1 MAVRPRVLLSS
12 LLVTL
17 GCASERAPTPPADA
31 ATTPGDVASAD
42 APDAPPDVEEP
53 IFDPG
58 PPREVHPG
66 ATAPGMRCEADDACV
81 HGVCA
86 RGEGLT
92 HACAWRCQR
101 DADCASLGERY
112 RCSLERVGGAARL
125 VCAQSTGGQ
134 GESLD
139 ACLVDG
145 DCRAA
150 RCMDGTC
157 AGACATDDDC
167 PPGLRCGNV
176 EVDGARL
183 GLCRPAPISG
193 VTIERYTIVNA
204 DVRVGER
211 TVEHGVYVPGDA
223 VSATWT
229 THDLEGADLYA
240 AIASLRAPQGELV
253 VNLAT
258 WSPIFAQPLRT
269 SPARYQFN
277 AAMVA
282 ANDGVTLEP
291 GVWRSAHV
299 ITDFRSGMTVE
310 ATRRM
315 SAALI
320 LKRAPGG
327 VAAEGWTLRLRLV
340 FVGTRDI
347 NAGNAASNARLRAAV
362 QAMQRIYGTAGVRVQ
377 VVGYEDL
384 DPADAGRLS
393 LIDDRGE
400 LQELFYRP
408 AAGDDVLTVYLV
420 RGVATGADFENA
432 IGVAGAILGPPGVDN
447 TVQSG
452 VMVGWETTLSG
463 RRDQLGFTMAHEC
476 GHYLGLSH
484 TRERLDGCTA
494 SVTTNCSP
502 WGGVDA
508 INDTPNTNNLAAN
521 YLMYYLAVGGNEL
534 LSPTQGLVLRR
545 NPLVH

>member
-1 MAVRPRVLLSS
+1 MRSRVLLSS
-12 LLVTL
+12 VLVSL
-17 GCASERAPTPPADA
+17 GCASEREPAPAVDA
-31 ATTPGDVASAD
+31 ATAAVDVAAVD
-42 APDAPPDVEEP
+42 APAPAADVEEA

-66 ATAPGMRCEADDACV
+66 ATAAGMRCEADDACV

-86 RGEGLT
+86 RGEGLVP
-92 HACAWRCQR
+92 ACAWRCQH
-101 DADCASLGERY
+101 DADCAGLGERY
-112 RCSLERVGGAARL
+112 RCVLERAGGTARL
-125 VCAQSTGGQ
+125 VCAQTAATS
-134 GESLD
+134 GETLD
-139 ACLVDG
+139 PCVADT
-145 DCRAA
+145 DCRGR
-150 RCMDGTC
+150 RCMNGAC
-157 AGACATDDDC
+157 AGACASDDDC

-193 VTIERYTIVNA
+193 VTVERYTIVND

-211 TVEHGVYVPGDA
+211 TAEHGVYVPGDA

-240 AIASLRAPQGELV
+240 AVASLRAPQGELV
-253 VNLAT
+253 VNLST

-269 SPARYQFN
+269 SPARFQFN

-299 ITDFRSGMTVE
+299 ITDFRSGMTVTT
-310 ATRRM
+310 TRRM
-315 SAALI
+315 SAAFI
-320 LKRAPGG
+320 LKRAPAGT
-327 VAAEGWTLRLRLV
+327 AAAGWTLRLRLV

-347 NAGNAASNARLRAAV
+347 NAASAPTNTRLRTAV
-362 QAMQRIYGTAGVRVQ
+362 ETMQRIYGTAGVRVQ

-384 DPADAGRLS
+384 TGDDAGRLS

-408 AAGDDVLTVYLV
+408 APGDDVLTVYLV
-420 RGVATGADFENA
+420 RGVAAGADFENA

-452 VMVGWETTLSG
+452 VMVGWETTLSN

-484 TRERLDGCTA
+484 TRERLDGCTTTM
-494 SVTTNCSP
+494 TTNCAP

-508 INDTPNTNNLAAN
+508 IDDTPNSNTLAAR

-534 LSPTQGLVLRR
+534 ISPTQGLVLRR